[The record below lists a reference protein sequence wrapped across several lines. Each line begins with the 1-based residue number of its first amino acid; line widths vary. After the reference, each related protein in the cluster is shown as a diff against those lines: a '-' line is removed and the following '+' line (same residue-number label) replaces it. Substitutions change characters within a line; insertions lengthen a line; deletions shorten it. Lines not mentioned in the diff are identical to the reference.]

1 MKEVVNRVGPGGVDL
16 DGDFDCLE
24 LVKAIYGIKQTSRVW
39 NDTFDECVCS
49 IGFQASAYDPCLYI
63 KIVDAI
69 MAKTLPGSRLKG
81 LTTALGIHACS
92 H

>member
-63 KIVDAI
+63 KIVDGHCVLVLVR
-69 MAKTLPGSRLKG
+69 TSRL
-81 LTTALGIHACS
+81 AS
-92 H
+92 R